1 MPSLPQLNRS
11 INDFPSYPIKVLQI
25 GEGNFLRAFVDW
37 IIQQMNKQLGFE
49 AGVAVVQPLPQGMIE
64 KLQEQQGLYTLILK
78 GFQDGNAQKYNEI
91 ITCIEACINPFTHPQ
106 DFLIQAHN
114 PDLQFIV
121 SNTTEAGIDFQESDT
136 YEAYLSGT
144 FPAKMTRF
152 MHERFLHFGGSAS
165 AGCIF
170 LPCELINYNGDKLK
184 EAIIDYAKL
193 WNLESSFIPWL
204 EEDNIFCNTLVDRIV
219 PGFPRD
225 RIQEIQEELGFEDQL
240 VSEGEL
246 FHLWVIEGPAKVQE
260 AFPADKAGLNVLF
273 TDDMQPYRTRK
284 VRILNGAHTS
294 TVPVAYLSKLES
306 VRESVEHPLIGSFI
320 QKVLF
325 DEIIP
330 TLDLPQS
337 ELESFANDILDRFRN
352 PFIHH
357 RLISISLN
365 SISKYKTRCLPSLL
379 AYFDRTGELPKY
391 LCFSLACLI
400 LFYRGKRGE
409 EAIELRDSLEVLE
422 FFQKLWGSWES
433 KDLSLA
439 ELVKSTL
446 AKENFWGRDLTQIEG
461 LNEKIHSFIQSILE
475 EGVKESLEKSL
486 EIKPNK

>member
-1 MPSLPQLNRS
+1 MLPQLNRS

-64 KLQEQQGLYTLILK
+64 KLQEQEGLYTLILK

-106 DFLIQAHN
+106 DFLGQAHN
-114 PDLQFIV
+114 PELRFIV
-121 SNTTEAGIDFQESDT
+121 SNTTEAGIDFQESDS

-152 MHERFLHFGGSAS
+152 MHERFLHFGGAES

-184 EAIIDYAKL
+184 EALIAYAKL
-193 WNLESSFIPWL
+193 WKLEAAFISWL
-204 EEDNIFCNTLVDRIV
+204 EADNIFCNTLVDRIV
-219 PGFPRD
+219 PGYPGD
-225 RIQEIQEELGFEDQL
+225 RITEIQEELGFEDQL

-246 FHLWVIEGPAKVQE
+246 FHLWVIEGPAQVQE

-294 TVPVAYLSKLES
+294 NVPVGYLSGLES
-306 VRESVEHPLIGSFI
+306 VRESVEHPLVGSFI
-320 QKVLF
+320 HEVIFK
-325 DEIIP
+325 EIIP
-330 TLDLPQS
+330 TLDLPKS
-337 ELESFANDILDRFRN
+337 ELESFAHDVLDRFRN

-379 AYFDRTGELPKY
+379 TYFERTGSLPKY
-391 LCFSLACLI
+391 LCFSLASLI
-400 LFYRGKRGE
+400 LFYRGKRE
-409 EAIELRDSLEVLE
+409 EEDIVLRDSPEVLD
-422 FFQKLWGSWES
+422 FFQKLWSSWES
-433 KDLSLA
+433 EEMSLK
-439 ELVKSTL
+439 ELVNSTL
-446 AKENFWGRDLTQIEG
+446 TKEDFWGRDLS
-461 LNEKIHSFIQSILE
+461 KIPGMTERIHLFLQSILE
-475 EGVKESLEKSL
+475 KGVKESLKKL
-486 EIKPNK
+486 T